1 MVPIAVQRLQIV
13 QAWVYT
19 MNHQVGRYLFED
31 CNRLKPWGV
40 GEESNVGTLIE
51 SVAFD
56 LIAIITH
63 PEQTVAG
70 RET

>member
-1 MVPIAVQRLQIV
+1 
-13 QAWVYT
+13 
-19 MNHQVGRYLFED
+19 MNPQVGGYLLEG
-31 CNRLKPWGV
+31 CNCLKPWGV

-51 SVAFD
+51 SLALD

>member
-1 MVPIAVQRLQIV
+1 
-13 QAWVYT
+13 
-19 MNHQVGRYLFED
+19 MNPQVGGYVFEG

-51 SVAFD
+51 SVALD
-56 LIAIITH
+56 LIPIISH